1 MALLAKIWAKVN
13 FSGPTPD
20 KNVELTDR
28 QTDRQTDIGHF
39 IENFKIC
46 GSKKCQFRTME
57 HLNRKLTDDNKL
69 FTTKSFQV
77 NLIFNMSIQND
88 RLSFEY
94 IQYLLLSWQVSYNHT
109 YHFINNF

>member
-13 FSGPTPD
+13 FSGPIPE

-28 QTDRQTDIGHF
+28 HMDRQADRQTDIGHF

-69 FTTKSFQV
+69 FRTKSFQV
-77 NLIFNMSIQND
+77 SLIFNMSIQND
-88 RLSFEY
+88 RL
-94 IQYLLLSWQVSYNHT
+94 
-109 YHFINNF
+109 